1 MARDS
6 EFGRRRKN
14 NQLIKN
20 TQPIISS
27 VTHNLSF
34 LGVWRQSKP
43 VFAFD
48 NAGALGRIL
57 VGVCYHDNS
66 RVSSR
71 ERYWIICSLKYESR
85 KLLYCGSYD
94 HVYGRQKTSAIC

>member
-1 MARDS
+1 MAHDS

-20 TQPIISS
+20 TQPVISS

-43 VFAFD
+43 VFTFD

-71 ERYWIICSLKYESR
+71 ERYWIICSLNMNPANCCTAVRMTMYTDDKE
-85 KLLYCGSYD
+85 
-94 HVYGRQKTSAIC
+94 TSAIC

>member
-1 MARDS
+1 MVRDS

-14 NQLIKN
+14 NQLKIH
-20 TQPIISS
+20 IIIAS

-43 VFAFD
+43 VFTFD

-66 RVSSR
+66 RVSFPS
-71 ERYWIICSLKYESR
+71 SAK
-85 KLLYCGSYD
+85 
-94 HVYGRQKTSAIC
+94 RQI